1 MGQVE
6 KRTCIN
12 QHSRR
17 AVVYKLMSD
26 YLSCINI
33 IQWRIPGPVCL
44 WQLLAVDD
52 LVGNLQTPLINI
64 NRCIRWINVWE
75 KKIAN
80 IYSKPT
86 MSLKWTGFFFFSE
99 NCSITG
105 IAMKEFFIWINT
117 SHAPLFVSS
126 IFWLRWEQ
134 CSSFSLS
141 IFNIEYT
148 YLVLEINCFDDE
160 LRGIKLVL
168 KYKRIGE
175 TNQPDIIF
183 IFLGFSFPANGLQ
196 SYCFDSFIS
205 HSSYD
210 SIECSH
216 FDHIAHIFE

>member
-1 MGQVE
+1 MKPE
-6 KRTCIN
+6 
-12 QHSRR
+12 
-17 AVVYKLMSD
+17 
-26 YLSCINI
+26 
-33 IQWRIPGPVCL
+33 PVCL

-86 MSLKWTGFFFFSE
+86 MSLKWTGFFFSE
-99 NCSITG
+99 NCSITVV
-105 IAMKEFFIWINT
+105 AMKEFFIWINT

-148 YLVLEINCFDDE
+148 YLVLEYKLFRRWVAWYQI
-160 LRGIKLVL
+160 GIKIQKNRRNELTR
-168 KYKRIGE
+168 YHHISR
-175 TNQPDIIF
+175 F
-183 IFLGFSFPANGLQ
+183 
-196 SYCFDSFIS
+196 FIS
-205 HSSYD
+205 SKWTAKLLFWLFYLPFLVWFYR
-210 SIECSH
+210 IFSH